1 MNKKIMGKISFG
13 YSDLV
18 MPLEV
23 AHKIQALLAEHAD
36 KMDRI
41 YAASG
46 HVPVLQ
52 VLRKYEV
59 GSVEVVAD
67 KIDFDARDVDDAA
80 YTGWQSAIRDR
91 EKNEIVMSPQDF
103 AKIKG
108 GE

>member
-1 MNKKIMGKISFG
+1 MKNKIMGKISFG

-59 GSVEVVAD
+59 GSVEVVD